1 MLTNDGLFE
10 PNVVEDRELITG
22 QNRPSDR
29 ALTEVFL
36 KALDRQ
42 TADKGSR
49 VTCCVVAGSQQRGVT
64 VIFQV
69 EINIAIPDTVDRDM
83 VRNLSK
89 EEGDK
94 ARELQRSG
102 KWKHLW
108 RVVGKWSNLSVFDV
122 ESAEELHEIL
132 TSLPL
137 YRFMTIRVTPLC
149 RHPASVEDLR

>member
-1 MLTNDGLFE
+1 M
-10 PNVVEDRELITG
+10 
-22 QNRPSDR
+22 
-29 ALTEVFL
+29 
-36 KALDRQ
+36 
-42 TADKGSR
+42 
-49 VTCCVVAGSQQRGVT
+49 T
-64 VIFQV
+64 VILQV
-69 EINIAIPDTVDRDM
+69 EIDIVIPDLADRDM

-89 EEGDK
+89 EESDT

-108 RVVGKWSNLSVFDV
+108 RVVGKWSNLSIFDV

-149 RHPASVEDLR
+149 RHPASVE

>member
-1 MLTNDGLFE
+1 M
-10 PNVVEDRELITG
+10 
-22 QNRPSDR
+22 
-29 ALTEVFL
+29 
-36 KALDRQ
+36 
-42 TADKGSR
+42 
-49 VTCCVVAGSQQRGVT
+49 
-64 VIFQV
+64 IFQV
-69 EINIAIPDTVDRDM
+69 EIDVAVPDTADQNM

-149 RHPASVEDLR
+149 RHPASVEELR

>member
-1 MLTNDGLFE
+1 M
-10 PNVVEDRELITG
+10 
-22 QNRPSDR
+22 
-29 ALTEVFL
+29 
-36 KALDRQ
+36 
-42 TADKGSR
+42 
-49 VTCCVVAGSQQRGVT
+49 T

-69 EINIAIPDTVDRDM
+69 EIDIVIPAFADRDM

-89 EEGDK
+89 EESDK

-122 ESAEELHEIL
+122 ESTEELHEIL

-137 YRFMTIRVTPLC
+137 YRFMTIRITALC
-149 RHPASVEDLR
+149 RHPASVE

>member
-1 MLTNDGLFE
+1 M
-10 PNVVEDRELITG
+10 
-22 QNRPSDR
+22 
-29 ALTEVFL
+29 
-36 KALDRQ
+36 
-42 TADKGSR
+42 
-49 VTCCVVAGSQQRGVT
+49 RGMN

-69 EINIAIPDTVDRDM
+69 EIDVVIPDAADREM
-83 VRNLSK
+83 VLNLSK
-89 EEGDK
+89 EESEK
-94 ARELQRSG
+94 AKELERSG

-108 RVVGKWSNLSVFDV
+108 RVVGKWSNLSIFDV